1 MQSVLQ
7 TLGLNQYSCT
17 SFSVPAFS
25 IECLKNPS
33 FHGDPAPGQPG
44 FLAKKKKKK
53 KAAGRER
60 AQGMAKLWL
69 QKENGGY
76 KSLSFFTQDAGMEA
90 ELWALGCERL
100 LKGGWV
106 QAALL
111 ILSCAPLVFFWGGGL
126 CFLAGGFAKWVVE
139 AGGRSWCLVAE
150 KRSDVM
156 LKRRWVWVCFRG
168 MVEPGIP
175 RPLRSTPYPPPPI
188 SRN

>member
-1 MQSVLQ
+1 METQLQ
-7 TLGLNQYSCT
+7 G
-17 SFSVPAFS
+17 
-25 IECLKNPS
+25 NPVS
-33 FHGDPAPGQPG
+33 LQ
-44 FLAKKKKKK
+44 KKKKK

-111 ILSCAPLVFFWGGGL
+111 ILSCAPLVFFLGGG
-126 CFLAGGFAKWVVE
+126 VVLS
-139 AGGRSWCLVAE
+139 GW
-150 KRSDVM
+150 
-156 LKRRWVWVCFRG
+156 WVC
-168 MVEPGIP
+168 
-175 RPLRSTPYPPPPI
+175 
-188 SRN
+188 